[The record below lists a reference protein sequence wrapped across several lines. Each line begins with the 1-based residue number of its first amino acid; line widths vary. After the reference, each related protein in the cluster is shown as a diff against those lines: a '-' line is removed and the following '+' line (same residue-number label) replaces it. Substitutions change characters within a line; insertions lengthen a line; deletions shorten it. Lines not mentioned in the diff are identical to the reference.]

1 MSSHQEEVLRFL
13 NEFEVSAR
21 EYLRAKGVGEYDVAN
36 AHLELQWQFLHT
48 ILDMNAMPV
57 RKPSRKKTH
66 SFVTRL
72 KRATI
77 A

>member
-1 MSSHQEEVLRFL
+1 MLSHQEEVLRFL
-13 NEFEVSAR
+13 NEFEVSSR
-21 EYLRAKGVGEYDVAN
+21 EYLRAKGVGEQDVAN

-48 ILDMNAMPV
+48 ILREHPLRGNHSAA
-57 RKPSRKKTH
+57 RKVSNFATRK
-66 SFVTRL
+66 

>member
-1 MSSHQEEVLRFL
+1 MLSHQEEVLRFL
-13 NEFEVSAR
+13 NEFEITSR
-21 EYLRAKGVGEYDVAN
+21 EYLRSKGVGEHDVAN

-48 ILDMNAMPV
+48 ILQKHPLRPRRSAGRSAQNFTP
-57 RKPSRKKTH
+57 RK
-66 SFVTRL
+66 